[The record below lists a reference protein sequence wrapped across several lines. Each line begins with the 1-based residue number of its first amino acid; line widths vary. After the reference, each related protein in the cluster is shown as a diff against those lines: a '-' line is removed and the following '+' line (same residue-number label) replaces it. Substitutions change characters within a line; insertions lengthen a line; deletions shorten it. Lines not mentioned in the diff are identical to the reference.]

1 MVQQIYKRFNRSILE
16 SHETQFEIQEFKS
29 LYEVFEGSFT
39 EISLLYRTFLERTE
53 TQLQEIE
60 SSIKTGDKEIF
71 GRIFHD
77 IHGASSNIGLRLI
90 TTTLKDMKRDLYK
103 ENPDGAIGH
112 LKLLKIALE
121 DLNDWLSK
129 LQERMQP

>member
-1 MVQQIYKRFNRSILE
+1 MYKRFHRSILE
-16 SHETQFEIQEFKS
+16 SHEPQFEIQEFKS
-29 LYEVFEGSFT
+29 LYEVFEGSIS

-53 TQLQEIE
+53 PQLEEME
-60 SSIKTGDKEIF
+60 SSIKTCDKEIF

-90 TTTLKDMKRDLYK
+90 TETLKDMKRDLYK
-103 ENPDGAIGH
+103 ENPDGAIAH

-121 DLNDWLSK
+121 DLNDWLFK
-129 LQERMQP
+129 LQEQN